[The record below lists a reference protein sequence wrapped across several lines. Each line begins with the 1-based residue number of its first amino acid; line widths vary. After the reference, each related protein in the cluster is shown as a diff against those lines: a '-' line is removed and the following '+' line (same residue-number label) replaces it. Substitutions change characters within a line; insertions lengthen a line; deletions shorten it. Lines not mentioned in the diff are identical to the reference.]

1 MERIKYIFCF
11 IFLSIVCISCH
22 EGCDDSTYFNGKI
35 RIIEDN
41 SKAVKKVSLKNVIL
55 NGANFGYIAVYD
67 SLMFFLNSKL
77 PDRSYNIFNINTGEE
92 IGTFCNKGGGP
103 EEAAAF
109 GPIFQFFKKGND
121 LKTLLFA
128 PHEGKLFIWNITQSI
143 TQGSTIIDKVI
154 PYTWRN
160 ENGGAC
166 YNEMYLQNNNILLAR
181 VDPFPINDA
190 DATLLF
196 YQKRTLDTN
205 KALKNYAIYKQ
216 TIKNREAPIIPEDFF
231 ASADAFKPDGTK
243 IVQVMGHLPQLNIL
257 DFETGQVVGYRMEG
271 GDDFSVFQGKKNI
284 KNYYVE
290 VQADDNYIY
299 ALYWGRD
306 RWGMYEIPCV
316 NTIHVFDWYGRLVQK
331 LETDYDIDKMFLDTV
346 RNRLYVT
353 RPKSDDVYY
362 LDLDEIF
369 D

>member
-1 MERIKYIFCF
+1 MKNKKIIFITLVVILILAILIIFLLNKTNVKKIGNNSTSQEIVDYILNISSYEAKIEVEVKSNKNTNKYI
-11 IFLSIVCISCH
+11 LKQQYISPDVATQ
-22 EGCDDSTYFNGKI
+22 EVLEPSNISGIKI
-35 RIIEDN
+35 I
-41 SKAVKKVSLKNVIL
+41 
-55 NGANFGYIAVYD
+55 
-67 SLMFFLNSKL
+67 
-77 PDRSYNIFNINTGEE
+77 
-92 IGTFCNKGGGP
+92 
-103 EEAAAF
+103 
-109 GPIFQFFKKGND
+109 KKGND

-143 TQGSTIIDKVI
+143 TQGRTIIDKVI

-299 ALYWGRD
+299 ALDWGRD

-362 LDLDEIF
+362 LDLDEVF

>member
-1 MERIKYIFCF
+1 M
-11 IFLSIVCISCH
+11 
-22 EGCDDSTYFNGKI
+22 
-35 RIIEDN
+35 
-41 SKAVKKVSLKNVIL
+41 
-55 NGANFGYIAVYD
+55 
-67 SLMFFLNSKL
+67 
-77 PDRSYNIFNINTGEE
+77 
-92 IGTFCNKGGGP
+92 
-103 EEAAAF
+103 
-109 GPIFQFFKKGND
+109 
-121 LKTLLFA
+121 
-128 PHEGKLFIWNITQSI
+128 FIWNITQSI

-271 GDDFSVFQGKKNI
+271 EMIFLFFKERRILK
-284 KNYYVE
+284 
-290 VQADDNYIY
+290 
-299 ALYWGRD
+299 
-306 RWGMYEIPCV
+306 
-316 NTIHVFDWYGRLVQK
+316 TI
-331 LETDYDIDKMFLDTV
+331 M
-346 RNRLYVT
+346 
-353 RPKSDDVYY
+353 
-362 LDLDEIF
+362 
-369 D
+369 

>member
-1 MERIKYIFCF
+1 M
-11 IFLSIVCISCH
+11 
-22 EGCDDSTYFNGKI
+22 
-35 RIIEDN
+35 
-41 SKAVKKVSLKNVIL
+41 
-55 NGANFGYIAVYD
+55 
-67 SLMFFLNSKL
+67 
-77 PDRSYNIFNINTGEE
+77 
-92 IGTFCNKGGGP
+92 
-103 EEAAAF
+103 
-109 GPIFQFFKKGND
+109 
-121 LKTLLFA
+121 
-128 PHEGKLFIWNITQSI
+128 FIWNITQSI

-166 YNEMYLQNNNILLAR
+166 YNEMYLQNNNVLLAR

-362 LDLDEIF
+362 LDLDEVF